1 MDFEFRAVWPAL
13 REGGALVADDWNWND
28 AFAELARDTA
38 RTPVTLGK
46 KLALLL
52 K

>member
-1 MDFEFRAVWPAL
+1 MDFEFRAAWPAL

-28 AFAELARDTA
+28 AFAELARDVD
-38 RTPVTLGK
+38 RMPITLGK
-46 KLALLL
+46 KLALLR